1 MSDGLTFNADSVTVT
16 VDGTA
21 VTTGYEVVTEDLDDG
36 CTFEVRFADLKNI
49 KAVKAGSKV
58 VVNYTAKLNENAVIG
73 EGGNTNVSKL
83 EYSNNPYGDGTGVTP
98 EDKVIVFTYNLIAN
112 KVDGNN
118 APLEGAGFTLY
129 KLDST
134 TGDYVAVGN
143 EITGVTTFYF
153 KGVDAGQYKLVET
166 TVPAGYNKADDLVFS
181 VEATYDTTS
190 DNPELKTLVVK
201 DASGK
206 VVSEGTEAIFTA
218 TLRTGAVSTD
228 VQNLSGTELPATGG
242 IGTKIFYTVG
252 AIIMIVAA
260 VLLITRK
267 RTAKN

>member
-1 MSDGLTFNADSVTVT
+1 M
-16 VDGTA
+16 DGTA

-153 KGVDAGQYKLVET
+153 
-166 TVPAGYNKADDLVFS
+166 
-181 VEATYDTTS
+181 
-190 DNPELKTLVVK
+190 
-201 DASGK
+201 
-206 VVSEGTEAIFTA
+206 
-218 TLRTGAVSTD
+218 
-228 VQNLSGTELPATGG
+228 
-242 IGTKIFYTVG
+242 
-252 AIIMIVAA
+252 
-260 VLLITRK
+260 
-267 RTAKN
+267 